1 MADEP
6 VSGNMWDAFAGGA
19 APKPRAVE
27 EPPPV
32 DSEDAYGAN
41 VVALPPRKRAREGWR
56 KDWHVSATA
65 APLPTLYNALVALRN
80 HEPFVTA
87 IRFDEMACQVVITG
101 RLPGTED
108 APTPRVVRDADVLAI
123 QEEMQVI
130 GLRRIARA
138 TVQDAIERRAEE
150 QRFHPVKENLLSLEW
165 DGEKRILGWL
175 SRYLGVEGSPYAD
188 MIGRLFL
195 IALVA
200 RVMRP
205 GCKVDYMLILEGPQ
219 GEGKSTACRIIAGD
233 WFSDNL
239 PDLSR
244 GDAVRLSM
252 HLRGKWLIEIAE
264 MSSFNSAEAHTL
276 KEFLTQTEE
285 RYTPKYGRNEVREHR
300 QCLFVGTTNEGAYLR
315 DATGARR
322 FWPVRVGTLDLE
334 ALAADRDQLLAEA
347 LVEFRAGAQWWPD
360 RDFEREHIAPQQE
373 ARYEADP
380 WEDAVEQW
388 LARTWGDRF
397 SVTEILRDAISLE
410 VSKIGTREQRRVSA
424 ILHRLGWA
432 PVKIG
437 GKRSYERP
445 ATGQNG

>member
-200 RVMRP
+200 FAARNGFLLRAVSGLVATYFSIYRT
-205 GCKVDYMLILEGPQ
+205 LR
-219 GEGKSTACRIIAGD
+219 KSIGLTRYTEDEVTA
-233 WFSDNL
+233 L
-239 PDLSR
+239 
-244 GDAVRLSM
+244 
-252 HLRGKWLIEIAE
+252 
-264 MSSFNSAEAHTL
+264 L
-276 KEFLTQTEE
+276 KEHGL
-285 RYTPKYGRNEVREHR
+285 
-300 QCLFVGTTNEGAYLR
+300 
-315 DATGARR
+315 TGARAY
-322 FWPVRVGTLDLE
+322 PN
-334 ALAADRDQLLAEA
+334 
-347 LVEFRAGAQWWPD
+347 
-360 RDFEREHIAPQQE
+360 
-373 ARYEADP
+373 
-380 WEDAVEQW
+380 
-388 LARTWGDRF
+388 
-397 SVTEILRDAISLE
+397 
-410 VSKIGTREQRRVSA
+410 IGHNQRRMLFLAKRGESGVEA
-424 ILHRLGWA
+424 AARA
-432 PVKIG
+432 EVKPT
-437 GKRSYERP
+437 S
-445 ATGQNG
+445 TV